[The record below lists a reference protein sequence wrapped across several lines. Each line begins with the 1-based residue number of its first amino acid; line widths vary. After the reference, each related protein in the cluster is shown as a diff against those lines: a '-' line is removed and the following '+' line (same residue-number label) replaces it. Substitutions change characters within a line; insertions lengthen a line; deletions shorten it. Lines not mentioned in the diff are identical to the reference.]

1 MMLSLDKCSFGVSS
15 SKLLEY
21 LVSHRGIEANP
32 KKVKAINDMQSPHNK
47 KEVQKL
53 AGMMAALSRFVSK
66 LGERGMLFY
75 KLLKKHDGFLWS
87 EQAEEA
93 F

>member
-1 MMLSLDKCSFGVSS
+1 
-15 SKLLEY
+15 
-21 LVSHRGIEANP
+21 
-32 KKVKAINDMQSPHNK
+32 MQFPRNK

-53 AGMMAALSRFVSK
+53 AGMAALSRFVSK
-66 LGERGMLFY
+66 SGKWGMSFY
-75 KLLKKHDGFLWS
+75 KLLKKHGGFLWS

>member
-1 MMLSLDKCSFGVSS
+1 MSQ
-15 SKLLEY
+15 
-21 LVSHRGIEANP
+21 RGIEANP
-32 KKVKAINDMQSPHNK
+32 KKVKAIEDMQSPRSH

-66 LGERGMLFY
+66 SGERRMPFY
-75 KLLKKHDGFLWS
+75 RLLHKYDGFQWD

-93 F
+93 FQKFKQYLK